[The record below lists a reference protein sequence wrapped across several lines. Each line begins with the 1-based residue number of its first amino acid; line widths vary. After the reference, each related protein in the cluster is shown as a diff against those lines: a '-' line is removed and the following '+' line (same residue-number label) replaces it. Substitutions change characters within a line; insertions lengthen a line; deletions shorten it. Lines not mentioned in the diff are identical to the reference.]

1 MNNTKKYKI
10 IRLGMYIASVIM
22 MLVMIPAVADIS
34 YDVFRQVNKG
44 KGYTLEQMYESF
56 SGQDYT
62 KLIKQVQVNIAAGKQ
77 ITDEDRDFY
86 AFAACYESA
95 VNYHMYVKNGDS
107 LGAAREL
114 SVFNEN
120 SNAIGRRIFKDTL
133 ESVKKTYGIE

>member
-62 KLIKQVQVNIAAGKQ
+62 KLIKQVQVNIATGKQ

-107 LGAAREL
+107 SGAAR
-114 SVFNEN
+114 
-120 SNAIGRRIFKDTL
+120 T
-133 ESVKKTYGIE
+133 